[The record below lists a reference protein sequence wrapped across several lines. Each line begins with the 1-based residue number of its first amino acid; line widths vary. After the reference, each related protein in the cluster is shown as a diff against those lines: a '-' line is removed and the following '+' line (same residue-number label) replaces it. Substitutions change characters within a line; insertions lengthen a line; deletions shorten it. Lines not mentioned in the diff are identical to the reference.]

1 MKRPLAGLRLGVILL
16 FMLGFLSPVASMG
29 AGAQELT
36 CDDFNSERAAQA
48 VLDADPEMEDA
59 LDPDGN
65 GVACDHEEDASDDG
79 GSSRDDEEDAT
90 DEEDDDS
97 SDDGS
102 ASGDGEAYLADIQG
116 ELDTLA
122 EQFDRFLEID
132 ATIADA
138 TDAEAQEMVEEI
150 NDLAAEWVE
159 YPDVA
164 AEFEAPSGYEDVED
178 AYLDLADIVG
188 EAGEAWE
195 TYWAIPAEDDEEEEI
210 AFDAFNEA
218 FIGAQDQLDVVQD
231 LVDDFGGA
239 APSDDATDDEDATDD
254 ATDEEDATDDES
266 DDSGDDTEDPAGD
279 DEYLVAVQDELD
291 TLVDESD
298 RIVEILELAEAG
310 DATSAEVEEIND
322 IFASWVEYPDV
333 AADLEAP
340 RGFEDV
346 EDAYLDLADSVGETG
361 EAWEVYWGLEAG
373 DPDEEDALADFEDS
387 FDTTLDLIDEV
398 QDLVDDAG
406 GSAPSD
412 DATDD
417 EDATDDAT
425 DEEDAADDTA
435 DESDDSDDGAD
446 GGDAQDYL
454 DEVTEQSEEWNDSII
469 RFNEILQAGEF
480 SDAEITEITEIVTV
494 WLGAPAIAAE
504 ADVPAGMEDVQ
515 DAYEAYAD
523 SLAEAGTNFTLW
535 LSAESGSAESED
547 ALDDFAASIADSQ
560 EAYANLQDELAA
572 AG

>member
-65 GVACDHEEDASDDG
+65 GVACDHEEDASDDDG
-79 GSSRDDEEDAT
+79 GSARDDEEDAT
-90 DEEDDDS
+90 DAEDDGS
-97 SDDGS
+97 SDDGAS
-102 ASGDGEAYLADIQG
+102 SGDGDAYLADIQD

-132 ATIADA
+132 STIADA

-150 NDLAAEWVE
+150 NDLAAGWVE

-178 AYLDLADIVG
+178 AFLDLADTVG

-218 FIGAQDQLDVVQD
+218 FISAQEQLDEVQT
-231 LVDDFGGA
+231 LVDDFGGS

-266 DDSGDDTEDPAGD
+266 DDSGDPVDE

-291 TLVDESD
+291 TLVDEAD
-298 RIVEILELAEAG
+298 RADEILGLGG
-310 DATSAEVEEIND
+310 DATSADVEEINE
-322 IFASWVEYPDV
+322 IFAAWVEYPDV
-333 AADLEAP
+333 AADLVAP

-361 EAWEVYWGLEAG
+361 ELWEAYWDLDAG
-373 DPDEEDALADFEDS
+373 DPDEEDALLDFEES
-387 FDTTLDLIDEV
+387 FETTMDLIDEV
-398 QDLVDDAG
+398 QDLVDDAS
-406 GSAPSD
+406 GSSSGSD

-435 DESDDSDDGAD
+435 DESDDTDDASD

-454 DEVTEQSEEWNDSII
+454 DEVTEQSEEWNDSIA
-469 RFNEILQAGEF
+469 RFNEIVSLWAAGDA
-480 SDAEITEITEIVTV
+480 SDAEISELSEIVTM
-494 WLGAPAIAAE
+494 WLGAPEIASG

-515 DAYEAYAD
+515 EAYETYAD
-523 SLAEAGTNFTLW
+523 TLAEAGTNFTIW
-535 LSAESGSAESED
+535 LSAESGTAESED
-547 ALDDFAASIADSQ
+547 ALDDFAASIAESQ
-560 EAYANLQDELAA
+560 EAYADLQDELAA